1 MKNILIIANFISI
14 MPWQGGNNRFTYLAN
29 LLAER
34 GHKVEVITS
43 SFSHAKKCQKEL
55 EKDKVE
61 ALPYKLTNIYEPGY
75 KKNVSLKRFYSH
87 HILGKNIK
95 KYLENLEN
103 KPDIIY
109 CAIPSLSVPKA
120 AAQYAK
126 ANNIRFVIDIQDLWP
141 EAFKMVFHIP
151 VISNIIFYPL
161 KKMADSIYKTADD
174 IIAVSETYV
183 NRAVKINDKYKNKL
197 SVFLGTELSNFDR
210 YKNENKVEFNDDNI
224 RLVYIGTLGHS
235 YDLRCTIDAISILN
249 SKGIKNIK
257 FVVMGDGPLKSE
269 FEDYARGKNVDVEF
283 LGRLEYAKM
292 VGILCSCDIAIN
304 PISKGAAQ
312 SIINKV
318 GDYAAAGLPVIS
330 TQECDEYRNLVEK
343 YKIGFNCENN
353 NSNDLAEKINI
364 LYNNEKIRKEFGNNN
379 RKLAEEK
386 FDRNK
391 TYNEIVKLMEK

>member
-34 GHKVEVITS
+34 GNNVEVITS
-43 SFSHAKKCQKEL
+43 TFSHAQKCQKEL

-87 HILGKNIK
+87 HILGRNIK
-95 KYLENLEN
+95 KYLESLEN

-126 ANNIRFVIDIQDLWP
+126 ANNIKFVIDIQDLWP

-151 VISNIIFYPL
+151 IISNIIFYPL
-161 KKMADSIYKTADD
+161 KKMADSVYKSADD

-183 NRAVKINDKYKNKL
+183 KRAEKVNKKYKDKL
-197 SVFLGTELSNFDR
+197 SVYLGTNLDNFD
-210 YKNENKVEFNDDNI
+210 KCKKENEVEFKDEKI
-224 RLVYIGTLGHS
+224 RIVYIGTLGHS
-235 YDLRCTIDAISILN
+235 YDLKCIIEALNILN
-249 SKGIKNIK
+249 MQNIK
-257 FVVMGDGPLKSE
+257 FIVMGDGPLKSE
-269 FEDYARGKNVDVEF
+269 FEDYAREKNVDAEF
-283 LGRLEYAKM
+283 LGRLEYEKM
-292 VGILCSCDIAIN
+292 TGILCSCDIAVN
-304 PISKGAAQ
+304 PIKAKSAG

-318 GDYAAAGLPVIS
+318 ADYAAAGLPVIN
-330 TQECDEYRNLVEK
+330 TQECEEYRKLVEN

-353 NSNDLAEKINI
+353 NASDLAEKIKI
-364 LYNNEKIRKEFGNNN
+364 LCNDEKLRKEYGNNN
-379 RKLAEEK
+379 RRLAEEK
-386 FDRNK
+386 FNRSK
-391 TYNEIVKLMEK
+391 TYEKIVELVEI